1 MYGVAQREQPLH
13 LFRRIPRSLALKAFV
28 VVGALS
34 SDPPAVVAQEDGAIP
49 GKGIRVID
57 GDTVQIDGQVVQLHG
72 IDAPELGQL
81 CDRGGDL
88 WECGRESALYL
99 QKLLSFEGPPVRCS
113 PWEGEPDAE
122 AGTEII
128 VGVCEIGSKEVGLT
142 MVSNGYAV
150 ALPESFPDYAQ
161 AETQARDAEL
171 GLWQSDFVPPWTWRE
186 GRGAAIKASDWVR
199 RCTIKGVVGAAGE
212 RTYYV
217 PTDEEYAEVSV
228 DPEGDGRMFCSDEEA
243 RAAGWTRSIPPAK

>member
-1 MYGVAQREQPLH
+1 M
-13 LFRRIPRSLALKAFV
+13 

-34 SDPPAVVAQEDGAIP
+34 SNPPAVVAQEDGAIP

-57 GDTVQIDGQVVQLHG
+57 GDTVQIDGHVVQLHG

-113 PWEGEPDAE
+113 PWEGEGRAQPGAE
-122 AGTEII
+122 I
-128 VGVCEIGSKEVGLT
+128 VIGVCHIGSKEVGLT

-150 ALPESFPDYAQ
+150 ALPQSFPDYEK
-161 AETQARDAEL
+161 AEAQARDAEL

-186 GRGAAIKASDWVR
+186 GRGPEIKASDWVR
-199 RCTIKGVVGAAGE
+199 RCTIKGVVGPAGA

-217 PTDEEYAEVSV
+217 PTDREYPEVSV
-228 DPEGDGRMFCSDEEA
+228 DPGGDGRMFCSDEEA
-243 RAAGWTRSIPPAK
+243 RAAGWSRSIAPPR